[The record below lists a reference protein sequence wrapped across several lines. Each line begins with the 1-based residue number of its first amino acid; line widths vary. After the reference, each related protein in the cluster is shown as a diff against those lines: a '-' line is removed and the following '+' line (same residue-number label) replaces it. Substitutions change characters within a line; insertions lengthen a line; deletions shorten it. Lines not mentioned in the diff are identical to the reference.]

1 MTIAATCHYKKAFG
15 FYFCDLSGSLFINSN
30 DNVLSEGRHRE
41 GKEDRNILHVEIFN
55 STVHFIPNILFHKF
69 KNLKSLYFY
78 NAKPITLDEQSFS
91 SCSNL
96 TFLTLSEN
104 RIKRLPVGVFQ
115 ECNNL
120 QSIELIKNDI
130 SNVIKDTFKGLS
142 HLIRLNLSQNNITVI
157 YSGAFDSLP
166 HLTILNLAHN
176 QIQKIHS
183 MSLNVL
189 GNLRILD
196 VTSNDC
202 INKNFLDI
210 TNVQISV
217 IPDFQKCFENFDLI
231 INKEK

>member
-1 MTIAATCHYKKAFG
+1 MTIAATCHYKTAFG
-15 FYFCDLSGSLFINSN
+15 FYFCDLSDSLFINSN

-41 GKEDRNILHVEIFN
+41 GKDDRNILHVEIFN

-91 SCSNL
+91 NCSNL

-104 RIKRLPVGVFQ
+104 RIKRLPVGIFH

-130 SNVIKDTFKGLS
+130 STVFKDTFKGLS
-142 HLIRLNLSQNNITVI
+142 LLIRLNLSQNNITVI
-157 YSGAFDSLP
+157 FAGAFDSLP
-166 HLTILNLAHN
+166 HLMILNLAHN
-176 QIQKIHS
+176 QIRKIHS
-183 MSLNVL
+183 TTLDVL
-189 GNLRILD
+189 VNLRILD
-196 VTSNDC
+196 ATSNVC
-202 INKNFLDI
+202 IDKNFLDV

-217 IPDFQKCFENFDLI
+217 IPDFKKCFEHFDLLI
-231 INKEK
+231 K